1 MFCTNCGK
9 EVEAGS
15 RFCPSCGHPVAGTG
29 PDPAAG
35 FGAGYGAGAK
45 VPPPRP
51 AFFTPRT
58 PQLVRPRHPRAI
70 AGVCAAF
77 ALHYGWDLTL
87 VRIITVL
94 VSLFWGF
101 GVLAYIICWI
111 AIPEAQ
117 FALPP
122 NGDLRS

>member
-1 MFCTNCGK
+1 MFCTNCGR
-9 EVEAGS
+9 ELAARS
-15 RFCPSCGHPVAGTG
+15 RFCSTCGQPVADSAADRAGG
-29 PDPAAG
+29 FAAG
-35 FGAGYGAGAK
+35 FGSGAD

-51 AFFTPRT
+51 GLFTPRT

-77 ALHYGWDLTL
+77 ALHYGWDLSL
-87 VRIITVL
+87 VRILTVV

-122 NGDLRS
+122 TGDLRS